1 MCVDRRDRGAARS
14 ATRSIEMRFNNFR
27 HVQQLRAGAAT
38 VVTLSLAVTF
48 RVERSC
54 SEESPPR
61 PNATPSV
68 LYSYPE
74 ILFANSTA
82 QTGWLAFHFRATHF
96 GDPELG
102 MANVLTRE

>member
-1 MCVDRRDRGAARS
+1 
-14 ATRSIEMRFNNFR
+14 MRFTNFR
-27 HVQQLRAGAAT
+27 RVQQLLAGAAT
-38 VVTLSLAVTF
+38 VVTLSLAVTL

-54 SEESPPR
+54 SEESPPS
-61 PNATPSV
+61 PGTTPSM

-82 QTGWLAFHFRATHF
+82 QSRWLAFHFHATHF

-102 MANVLTRE
+102 MANVLMRE